1 MILRPKQK
9 QTAANSESEDD
20 SPPSIRRLVIVV
32 ILFFGGIVAHEC
44 GHILAYSY
52 LGIKWTLAF
61 RPECIAVVP
70 VLDTPSSFD
79 AYYGNTVG
87 ISLAGGLLA
96 FLVLM
101 PVVFLDIRLCFMPYL
116 HLSYGLTEPFYHV
129 LNGLGLFTSSLGAL
143 MTVIIFSLTV
153 SLSVSTICVWRMAR

>member
-1 MILRPKQK
+1 MIIRPKQK
-9 QTAANSESEDD
+9 TAAESQSEESTPL
-20 SPPSIRRLVIVV
+20 SSRLLSIAA
-32 ILFFGGIVAHEC
+32 ILFFGGILIHEC

-61 RPECIAVVP
+61 GPELISVMP
-70 VLDTPSSFD
+70 VLDNPTSFD

-96 FLVLM
+96 FFVLM
-101 PVVFLDIRLCFMPYL
+101 PVVSLDIRLCFMPYL
-116 HLSYGLTEPFYHV
+116 HLSYGLTEPFYHI

-143 MTVIIFSLTV
+143 MTVIILSLTV